1 MTTTETIRSETRQP
15 DISIV
20 MSCFNEEEIVGY
32 TISQLVNAFEKA
44 GHRLELIAIDN
55 GSWDQTGEII
65 KDWANKNASVIYH
78 RVEKNQGYGNGVLSG
93 IPLCT
98 APWIGTNLADL
109 PVEAHEVVK
118 LYEIAANTRT
128 PKLFKIRRRF
138 RMEGLARRI
147 VSTTY
152 NLVATLLFG
161 DLGTSDING
170 NPKLLPRAY
179 VERMNLQSKDW
190 FIDLEIAI
198 KAKRMGLRVFET
210 NVFAQMNPGRTSSV
224 RPATCWEF
232 AINLLK
238 FRFGKGRKMLLVQ
251 PLDQTGNGTERLSKL
266 TDSDVVST
274 TDASS
279 LR

>member
-1 MTTTETIRSETRQP
+1 MITNKNGSVDNQS
-15 DISIV
+15 DISII
-20 MSCFNEEEIVGY
+20 MSCYNEEEIVGY
-32 TISQLVNAFEKA
+32 TISQLTSAFEKA
-44 GHRLELIAIDN
+44 GHRLQLIAIDN
-55 GSWDQTGEII
+55 GSWDQTGQII
-65 KDWANKNASVIYH
+65 KEWAGRNPSVVYH
-78 RVEKNQGYGNGVLSG
+78 RVEKNIGYGNGLLSG

-138 RMEGLARRI
+138 RMEGLARRM
-147 VSTTY
+147 VSKTY

-161 DLGTSDING
+161 DMGTLDING

-198 KAKRMGLRVFET
+198 KAKRMGLGVFET
-210 NVFAQMNPGRTSSV
+210 NVFAQMNPGRASSV
-224 RPATCWEF
+224 RAATCWEF

-238 FRFGKGRKMLLVQ
+238 FRFGQGRKMLLVQ
-251 PLDQTGNGTERLSKL
+251 PLDQAENAIKP
-266 TDSDVVST
+266 VSNIHG
-274 TDASS
+274 
-279 LR
+279 